1 MTVKRVFRR
10 FAWLE
15 RMTVDSELKRLAVR
29 FKGAWLRRL
38 QKAYGDRLWSHGLN
52 VPRATLE
59 LARGG
64 GFWGRWVESGRLIQ
78 ISEELILNH
87 PWAAVLGILGHEVAH
102 QLATDLGGGAPGET
116 AHGRVFQSM
125 AARLGL
131 DAFYRRAAVEIMGDC
146 PRPWPE
152 PEAGGPVDEG
162 ARALEKVR
170 KLLALSA
177 SPVAAEAQAAMNA
190 AARLMARH
198 NLDVLGRDLSEAG
211 EVYERRIIELKVG
224 RIQARLAAIT
234 VILNRHFFVETIFV
248 PGYNALADVEEKNL
262 ELLGRPEN
270 TRLAEHVFHFLL
282 ERTESLWQ
290 EHRRNSRVGGGL
302 VARNSFI
309 SGLLHGFD
317 QKLTEAAAESAATL
331 GLKEAGGFS
340 ALVLSRDQGLKDF
353 VRRRHPRLK
362 FVRAGG
368 RYYCP
373 DSEKAGRQAGRA
385 LNFTR
390 PLEASAGAKASA
402 DDEPRLLR

>member
-1 MTVKRVFRR
+1 M
-10 FAWLE
+10 
-15 RMTVDSELKRLAVR
+15 
-29 FKGAWLRRL
+29 
-38 QKAYGDRLWSHGLN
+38 
-52 VPRATLE
+52 
-59 LARGG
+59 
-64 GFWGRWVESGRLIQ
+64 
-78 ISEELILNH
+78 NH

-102 QLATDLGGGAPGET
+102 QLATDLGGAAPGDT

-152 PEAGGPVDEG
+152 PEAGGPADEG

-198 NLDVLGRDLSEAG
+198 NLDVLGRDLSEAD
-211 EVYERRIIELKVG
+211 EVYERRIIELKTG
-224 RIQARLAAIT
+224 RIQARLAAIA

-248 PGYNALADVEEKNL
+248 PGYNALADAEEKNL

-282 ERTESLWQ
+282 ERAESLWR
-290 EHRRNSRVGGGL
+290 EHRRNSRGGGL

-309 SGLLHGFD
+309 SGLLRGFD
-317 QKLTEAAAESAATL
+317 QKLTEAAAESAEAL
-331 GLKEAGGFS
+331 GLKGAGGFS

-373 DSEKAGRQAGRA
+373 DSEQAGRQAGRA
-385 LNFTR
+385 LNFNR
-390 PLEASAGAKASA
+390 PLEASAGATASA
-402 DDEPRLLR
+402 EGAPRLLR